1 MELEPKVW
9 GPHYW
14 FVLFSIALSYP
25 THANNVVKKKY
36 YDFIQNFPLFI
47 PHREIGNDFMQ
58 LIDTYPVTPYLDN
71 RDSFLRWVHFIH
83 NRVNITL
90 GKEEISLKKALEEY
104 YIHYESNK
112 VIQKNTMKIT
122 KYILAWMILCFVII
136 LVFYYYN
143 M

>member
-1 MELEPKVW
+1 
-9 GPHYW
+9 
-14 FVLFSIALSYP
+14 
-25 THANNVVKKKY
+25 
-36 YDFIQNFPLFI
+36 
-47 PHREIGNDFMQ
+47 MQ

-104 YIHYESNK
+104 YIHYESNE

>member
-1 MELEPKVW
+1 MELEPKIW

-104 YIHYESNK
+104 YIHYESNE

-122 KYILAWMILCFVII
+122 KYILAWMIVCFVII

>member
-90 GKEEISLKKALEEY
+90 GKEEISLKKV
-104 YIHYESNK
+104 SGR
-112 VIQKNTMKIT
+112 
-122 KYILAWMILCFVII
+122 
-136 LVFYYYN
+136 
-143 M
+143 

>member
-1 MELEPKVW
+1 MELEPKIW

-58 LIDTYPVTPYLDN
+58 LIDTYPITPYLDN

-104 YIHYESNK
+104 YIHYESNE

-122 KYILAWMILCFVII
+122 KYILAWMIVCFVII

>member
-104 YIHYESNK
+104 YIHYESNE